1 MFLVFTISI
10 HFSSSSDLFNIQ
22 PLNTESPPNTE
33 FRLIQSPPEARFTL
47 VIDRSGS
54 MSMSDRME
62 KLKFT
67 TIRWIIH
74 ELKLNTNLGITS
86 FSSNSN
92 GNSATEDMP
101 LTKITDSNR
110 QTFVNAIE
118 RLNPNGG
125 TCLGN
130 GIMKGMDV
138 SLELLERKDYWRQL
152 IFFISRL

>member
-10 HFSSSSDLFNIQ
+10 HFFSSSDLFNIQ
-22 PLNTESPPNTE
+22 PLNTESPPDTE

-54 MSMSDRME
+54 MRDNNRME
-62 KLKFT
+62 KLQFA

-74 ELKLNTNLGITS
+74 ELKLNTKLGITS

-101 LTKITDSNR
+101 LTAITDSNR
-110 QTFVNAIE
+110 QTFLNKIE
-118 RLNPNGG
+118 SLRPNGG

-138 SLELLERKDYWRQL
+138 SLELLERKYYWR
-152 IFFISRL
+152 